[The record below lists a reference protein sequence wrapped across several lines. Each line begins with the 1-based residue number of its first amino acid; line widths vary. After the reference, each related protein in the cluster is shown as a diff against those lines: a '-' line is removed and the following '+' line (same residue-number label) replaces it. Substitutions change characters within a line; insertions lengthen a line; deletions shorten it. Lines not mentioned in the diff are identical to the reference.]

1 MSATDLLRDEDLIA
15 RIGCG
20 DRDAFAELYRRR
32 RPDVF
37 RFVVFMS
44 GSTMTADDVTQD
56 VFVEIIHHAKRYRA
70 GRSGV
75 MPWLF
80 GIARN
85 HVRRVQQRMRP
96 AVSLAD
102 AEAVEA
108 RQLAVED
115 DLVAG
120 LARREDVNALRR
132 AVLDLPV
139 AYREAIV
146 LCDLQELS
154 YVDAAAALNCAI
166 GTVRSRL
173 HRGRTLLAARLRE
186 TGRSWFHAPF
196 ARGTP

>member
-1 MSATDLLRDEDLIA
+1 MSATDFPGDEDLIV
-15 RIGCG
+15 RIGSG

-32 RPDVF
+32 RSDVF
-37 RFVVFMS
+37 RFAVFMS
-44 GSTMTADDVTQD
+44 GSTATADDVTQD

-75 MPWLF
+75 KPWLF

-85 HVRRVQQRMRP
+85 HIRRVHQRVRP
-96 AVSLAD
+96 ALSLSD
-102 AEAVEA
+102 AEQAEP
-108 RQLAVED
+108 RHLMVED

-132 AVLDLPV
+132 AVLELPV

-146 LCDLQELS
+146 LCDLHELS

-173 HRGRTLLAARLRE
+173 HRGRTLLAERLRE
-186 TGRSWFHAPF
+186 TNHSWFHAPL